1 MPARTK
7 HEPSMPQRVQ
17 PLPQAGRQPARPSE
31 GPGLVLTAVSILC
44 TVLGTVLLCLGV
56 FVMKDPVPQAAPV
69 AEQTETQPQETEVQQ
84 PETQPESVPAESQ
97 TEEDVWSEPASEE
110 VETGGPAD
118 PWQTADSQP
127 EETAETDSNSQ
138 EEPVP
143 QQEPFEDPAQEGA
156 ETATQAQETAFRTA
170 HGQPEQPE
178 QQPEPQQEK
187 NLAKTILTVVGLLLL
202 LVGAVLGI
210 VNGLLQQAKL
220 KTAARQLEK
229 LEARLQE
236 YAHQHRDPTWEEKLR
251 FALEQVPA
259 LEHAP
264 QEPVRPAAAPYGGAA
279 PRPRPLNPAP
289 VQQVPVQQ
297 DPRSLGDAAYAAQL
311 AAGAQKAALALQ
323 ADGRFEGATIDITT
337 CLNAYRGGQ
346 DIPYHVDQT
355 NKTVGTPYFAYL
367 SGSRMAVLYPNP
379 FVVEK
384 LGLADM
390 GRQQYILK
398 AFRVVTPSGEITPQS
413 LAGGQNQAAVQ
424 NLTVRRVTGAVL
436 DDQLV
441 VVQPGQIELG

>member
-1 MPARTK
+1 
-7 HEPSMPQRVQ
+7 MPQGMQ
-17 PLPQAGRQPARPSE
+17 PLHRAGRQTARPSE
-31 GPGLVLTAVSILC
+31 GPGLVLTALGILC

-56 FVMKDPVPQAAPV
+56 FIMKDPAPQTAPV
-69 AEQTETQPQETEVQQ
+69 VEQTETQPQEVEAQQ
-84 PETQPESVPAESQ
+84 PEPAPSENR
-97 TEEDVWSEPASEE
+97 TEGGWSEPATTE

-118 PWQTADSQP
+118 PWQASENQP
-127 EETAETDSNSQ
+127 EETDEADSNNQ

-143 QQEPFEDPAQEGA
+143 QQEALEEPAQEDG
-156 ETATQAQETAFRTA
+156 ETATQAQGTAFRVA
-170 HGQPEQPE
+170 HGQPEPQPGN
-178 QQPEPQQEK
+178 
-187 NLAKTILTVVGLLLL
+187 NLAKTILTVAGLFLL

-210 VNGLLQQAKL
+210 VNGFLQRAKL
-220 KTAARQLEK
+220 KTACRQLEK

-259 LEHAP
+259 LERAP
-264 QEPVRPAAAPYGGAA
+264 QEPVHPAAASYGRAVSRPQPVNQA
-279 PRPRPLNPAP
+279 PAQP
-289 VQQVPVQQ
+289 VSVQQ
-297 DPRSLGDAAYAAQL
+297 DPRSLGDAAYTAQL

-323 ADGRFEGATIDITT
+323 ADNRFEGATIDIAT
-337 CLNAYRGGQ
+337 CLNAYRAGQ
-346 DIPYHVDQT
+346 DIPYHVDQA

-384 LGLADM
+384 LGLTNM
-390 GRQQYILK
+390 ERQQYICK
-398 AFRVVTPSGEITPQS
+398 AFRVVTPGGEVTPQN
-413 LAGGQNQAAVQ
+413 LAAAQ

-441 VVQPGQIELG
+441 VVQPGLIELG